1 MPDFKSCIKFHAGKE
16 STESPFEQT
25 IFLDF
30 SGKAKLEKKKIKKF
44 PFLPKEIFSG
54 IFFFNYYYLLLFESS
69 DSATHTTY
77 IIWTPIGIYKFRL
90 LEMLGFFF

>member
-54 IFFFNYYYLLLFESS
+54 IFFLIIIIYYYLSPQ
-69 DSATHTTY
+69 TRQ
-77 IIWTPIGIYKFRL
+77 PIQRTLYGRL
-90 LEMLGFFF
+90 LVYINFDY